1 MPPRT
6 PTSAK
11 KRERTARRIETASIV
26 RPLTDG
32 MRSER
37 TARAKSGD
45 DDRYFSRAVAKS
57 LRVLEVLQSSGCA
70 MSLHELAGCIQLS
83 KTSTFRLLRTL
94 EASGCVA
101 ASGAGKYQIAPE
113 IHSVVPALWLAR
125 LLRVAAVHMQDVNR
139 NLLETVSM
147 AVLFDNRIEVVA
159 VIESPHIIRM
169 SNVVGNIVP
178 PNASALG
185 KVITAFQDDA
195 RREKLLR
202 SYGLWQFTE
211 QTITDRS
218 KLAEEFRRICK
229 DGFATDRE
237 ESVPGGICFGVPVF
251 NIGGEINVALSA
263 SSLKMRLRDAD
274 HEEAIKCALRDAS
287 SKISKDFLASQ
298 GADFINT
305 SRDHH

>member
-6 PTSAK
+6 PISAK
-11 KRERTARRIETASIV
+11 KRERATRRTEVAAV
-26 RPLTDG
+26 RPLADG

-37 TARAKSGD
+37 AARAKGGEN
-45 DDRYFSRAVAKS
+45 DRYFSRAVVKS

-70 MSLHELAGCIQLS
+70 MSLHEIAGSIQLS

-101 ASGAGKYQIAPE
+101 ASGVGKYQIAPE

-125 LLRVAAVHMQDVNR
+125 LLRVAAVHMREVNR
-139 NLLETVSM
+139 NLLETVSL

-178 PNASALG
+178 PNASSLG

-202 SYGLWQFTE
+202 SYGLWQFTDR
-211 QTITDRS
+211 TITDRS
-218 KLAEEFRRICK
+218 KLADEFRRIRS

-251 NIGGEINVALSA
+251 NIGGEVNVALSA
-263 SSLKMRLRDAD
+263 SSPKMRVRDAD
-274 HEEAIKCALRDAS
+274 HEDAIKASLRDAS
-287 SKISKDFLASQ
+287 AKISKDFLASQ
-298 GADFINT
+298 GTDFINT
-305 SRDHH
+305 SRDHR